1 MAAKMEVSDIDFL
14 KFFYNSKLF
23 GLRGVDEHRNGT
35 TMIRWK
41 AIVYFFQGQSQ
52 QNVLWIKDVHVK
64 FGEQSVDVNKLS
76 NIKKTESREP
86 SNSAGGG
93 FGTGATAAATFF
105 ATKHFYSENKG
116 KYTDSTQCNVTSEN
130 GYNQTIDSPGSCLIE
145 PCENGGTC
153 VNTTCLCQDGFA
165 GSKCEID
172 VNQTCKADADTF
184 IPHPN
189 TCQLFY
195 NCSQALTP
203 LPTEDRIYSYNP
215 QILRPAYLHECPY
228 PELFSMKTM
237 SCQNYTEVECGSRY
251 ETKNKCDYLAISYT
265 CVSACKQCIYFTP
278 DCVGFADGIYDNIY
292 ISIGGTY
299 FECKDERNI
308 YGGANPCPTGMA
320 PYNGECK
327 DLFEIPIN
335 LFGIGNGVNYNDRE
349 NGNYKSERFRR
360 CDIYYTCVNG
370 ILTLS
375 HCDSGKTF
383 DSKSSFC
390 QIPTNA
396 CSPCG
401 SVVNGC

>member
-1 MAAKMEVSDIDFL
+1 MLTVQQGGYVNNVVDGGLTDLSDTVVYDECLENVDKSDYDQLSPEKDGFNHDYIILTSTLKAESNQSDNEVHQKNKSLLRPIFL
-14 KFFYNSKLF
+14 IMCCIL
-23 GLRGVDEHRNGT
+23 
-35 TMIRWK
+35 I
-41 AIVYFFQGQSQ
+41 
-52 QNVLWIKDVHVK
+52 
-64 FGEQSVDVNKLS
+64 
-76 NIKKTESREP
+76 
-86 SNSAGGG
+86 SA
-93 FGTGATAAATFF
+93 GATAAATFF

-116 KYTDSTQCNVTSEN
+116 KYTDSTQCNVTSDN
-130 GYNQTIDSPGSCLIE
+130 GYNETIDSPGSCVIE

-153 VNTTCLCQDGFA
+153 VNTICLCQDGFA

-203 LPTEDRIYSYNP
+203 LPKEDRIYTYKP

-228 PELFSMKTM
+228 PELFSVKTL

-265 CVSACKQCIYFTP
+265 CDSACKLCIYFTP

-308 YGGANPCPTGMA
+308 YVGENPCPTSMA

-335 LFGIGNGVNYNDRE
+335 HYGIGYGVDCNGRE
-349 NGNYKSERFRR
+349 NGNYKCERIRR

-370 ILTLS
+370 IPTLS